1 MEEAKLLRSAS
12 RGLRIGSVRLW
23 RRFVRGLCDVV
34 LSEIRFR
41 PIREILRLRMEKSSM
56 NPGLEP
62 AKRHR
67 NASINAPIDR
77 ITGTM
82 GRSRIMSVEERGDSS
97 FVRLY
102 FFHAQWWL

>member
-1 MEEAKLLRSAS
+1 M
-12 RGLRIGSVRLW
+12 GSVRLC

-34 LSEIRFR
+34 LSEMRFW
-41 PIREILRLRMEKSSM
+41 PIRETLRLRIEKSSK

-77 ITGTM
+77 ITGIM
-82 GRSRIMSVEERGDSS
+82 GRSRIISAMVRGDSS
-97 FVRLY
+97 LVKLY
-102 FFHAQWWL
+102 FFHTQW